1 MKCLK
6 MRIWILSLM
15 AALFAEM
22 SELATAQA
30 NKPPNDDFA
39 DRIVLEGILVTTN
52 GSNLHATAESGEP
65 SHSGLRARR
74 SVWWSWTAPDS
85 GTVELTTAGSD
96 FDTVLAVYTGAS
108 LQWLTLVAE
117 NDDRAGGLTSRVLFS
132 ATDGTTYQIA
142 VDGNLADSGSILLNL
157 RGGLPPNDFL
167 ESATPLIGS
176 SVIAYGNNT
185 NATAEPGEP
194 QHAGLGGGKS
204 VWWDWTAPYSGIVEI
219 TTVGS
224 DFDTL
229 LAIYKGATFPSLT
242 LVAANDDWNGS
253 ASSRVRF
260 AAVPGQSYQIAVD
273 GKPGSFGNIVLNLRM
288 LTPPNDL
295 FLNATPLIG
304 RSAWVYGT
312 NTDATAE
319 AGEPQHAGVVST
331 NSVWWIWTAP
341 YSFDVEIETDFFFG
355 NGPEFDTV
363 LAVYV
368 GEAVSSLSLIAANDD
383 WNGKTTSHV
392 SFKAIAGTTYHIA
405 VAGKVRRLRQQ
416 FTKPR
421 DVQEAM
427 KDSIGLRIVTHN
439 VAEAV
444 NPAGERLPGR
454 CNTT

>member
-85 GTVELTTAGSD
+85 GTVEITTA
-96 FDTVLAVYTGAS
+96 
-108 LQWLTLVAE
+108 
-117 NDDRAGGLTSRVLFS
+117 
-132 ATDGTTYQIA
+132 
-142 VDGNLADSGSILLNL
+142 
-157 RGGLPPNDFL
+157 
-167 ESATPLIGS
+167 
-176 SVIAYGNNT
+176 
-185 NATAEPGEP
+185 
-194 QHAGLGGGKS
+194 
-204 VWWDWTAPYSGIVEI
+204 
-219 TTVGS
+219 GS

-368 GEAVSSLSLIAANDD
+368 GE
-383 WNGKTTSHV
+383 T
-392 SFKAIAGTTYHIA
+392 
-405 VAGKVRRLRQQ
+405 
-416 FTKPR
+416 
-421 DVQEAM
+421 
-427 KDSIGLRIVTHN
+427 
-439 VAEAV
+439 
-444 NPAGERLPGR
+444 
-454 CNTT
+454 